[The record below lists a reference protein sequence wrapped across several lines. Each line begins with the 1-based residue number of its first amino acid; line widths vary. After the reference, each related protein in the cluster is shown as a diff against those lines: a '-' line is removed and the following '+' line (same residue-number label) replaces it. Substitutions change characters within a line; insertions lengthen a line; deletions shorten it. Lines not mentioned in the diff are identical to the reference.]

1 MHLLSARLFST
12 SAFWLVVLAAMCLTR
27 PVSAQSLT
35 EVAAVGPNTAGAA
48 TLIQTRATVIGV
60 DAASR
65 TATLRGVGGR
75 IFEVTV
81 SPEVGDISKLKIGDA
96 VEIAYQESLLIHAD
110 KVKSNGI
117 RERIDSTEVIPAS
130 GGIAAAGHMVQV
142 LATIENVNA
151 KTRLITLRGP
161 LRTVAV
167 KVGPDISL
175 EDLKVGDS
183 IRAEFVTATAVKVTR
198 GKEPL
203 N

>member
-1 MHLLSARLFST
+1 MHLLSGRLFST
-12 SAFWLVVLAAMCLTR
+12 SAFSLVILAAMGLPW

-35 EVAAVGPNTAGAA
+35 EVAAVGPNMSGTA

-60 DAASR
+60 DVASH
-65 TATLRGVGGR
+65 TATLRGAGGR
-75 IFEVTV
+75 TFEVTV

-142 LATIENVNA
+142 LATIEKVNA

-167 KVGPDISL
+167 KAGPDISL
-175 EDLKVGDS
+175 ADLKVGDS